1 MQQTTQPSE
10 RRKRRIVWFIRTYIL
25 GNKEAAIGFFLVLA
39 FYLISIAVTATK
51 GRLLPYDPIQQGV
64 GSPFAPPNAHTWFGT
79 DQLGRDLF
87 SRILAA
93 TPNDALISTFVIL
106 VAGIFGGF
114 LGALSGYKGGLIDEA
129 LMRVTDIFFA
139 FPSLVLAMVIAVVLG
154 PGLTNMMYALA
165 IVWWPTYARL
175 SRGEALKVSQYNY
188 VESARISGTP
198 TRTILLKHVLPN
210 VIGSLLVY
218 ATLDIGTVVLTYSGL
233 SYLGLAIQPPQPD
246 WGSMVAIYQEYLI
259 YAPWMPLFPGLV
271 ITLVVVSFSLFGD
284 GLRAAQ
290 RRHGG

>member
-1 MQQTTQPSE
+1 M
-10 RRKRRIVWFIRTYIL
+10 RRVLSFIRTYLL
-25 GNKEAAIGFFLVLA
+25 GNKEAAVGFFFVLM
-39 FYLISIAVTATK
+39 FYLISIVIVTTK

-64 GSPFAPPNAHTWFGT
+64 GLPFSPPSSHTWFGT
-79 DQLGRDLF
+79 DMLGRDLF

-93 TPNDALISTFVIL
+93 TPNDALVSTFVIL
-106 VAGIFGGF
+106 VAGIFGGL
-114 LGALSGYKGGLIDEA
+114 LGAVSGYKGGLIDEA
-129 LMRVTDIFFA
+129 LMRVTDVFFT

-154 PGLTNMMYALA
+154 PGLTNMMYALT

-175 SRGEALKVSQYNY
+175 SRAEALKVSQYNY

-210 VIGSLLVY
+210 VMGTLLTY

-246 WGSMVAIYQEYLI
+246 WGSMVAVYQEYLI
-259 YAPWMPLFPGLV
+259 YAPWLPLFPGLV
-271 ITLVVVSFSLFGD
+271 ITLVVVGFSLLGD
-284 GLRAAQ
+284 GLRSAQ
-290 RRHGG
+290 RLHGG